1 MLETG
6 KEATGMAD
14 TVEGDRE
21 LKNRNVGDK
30 KGEEKHAEEIRK
42 EGTGRWERWENG
54 NRKRMKKTGLNRSE
68 RQRGTKQGALGQ

>member
-42 EGTGRWERWENG
+42 EGTGRSD
-54 NRKRMKKTGLNRSE
+54 L
-68 RQRGTKQGALGQ
+68 